1 MPRPRKPRLVRC
13 DVSTSYFKPRGIP
26 LRDLEEVTLS
36 VDGLEALRL
45 ADAEGL
51 DQVTAAAEMGIS
63 RSTFSRLVAEAR
75 RVVATALVRGSAI
88 RIHGGPVAWPAAQTC
103 GPCCRV
109 DTATPSPS
117 EPSTEPSNGPSP
129 QGEEP

>member
-1 MPRPRKPRLVRC
+1 MPRPRKPRFVRC
-13 DVSTSYFKPRGIP
+13 DVSANYFKPRGIP

-36 VDGLEALRL
+36 VDGLEAMRL

-75 RVVATALVRGSAI
+75 RTVAAALVRGTAL
-88 RIHGGPVAWPAAQTC
+88 RIHGGPVAWPAAKTC
-103 GPCCRV
+103 GPHCCA
-109 DTATPSPS
+109 DAAPSPTP
-117 EPSTEPSNGPSP
+117 EPDTSPSSGPTS
-129 QGEEP
+129 QGEDP

>member
-51 DQVTAAAEMGIS
+51 DQVTAAAEMG
-63 RSTFSRLVAEAR
+63 
-75 RVVATALVRGSAI
+75 
-88 RIHGGPVAWPAAQTC
+88 GPPAAGASGTLLLAESQ
-103 GPCCRV
+103 PARL
-109 DTATPSPS
+109 TATRPASAS
-117 EPSTEPSNGPSP
+117 EAARGLSRVENC
-129 QGEEP
+129 